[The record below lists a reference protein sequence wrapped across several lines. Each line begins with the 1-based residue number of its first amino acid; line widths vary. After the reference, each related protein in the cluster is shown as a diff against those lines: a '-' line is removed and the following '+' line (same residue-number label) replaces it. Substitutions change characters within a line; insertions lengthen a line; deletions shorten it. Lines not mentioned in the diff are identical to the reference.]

1 MKRVGNIVT
10 GLLVALVLLLALF
23 AIGNQNPVKVRAQT
37 DEQVSTSGRVITVTG
52 QGKVQVQPDIATVGL
67 GVQTEADTAEDA
79 LDENNVRMQ
88 DLISTTLE
96 SGVAEEDIQTQVLR
110 LQPIYEQPSG
120 DQQQPTLTGY
130 RATNTVQ
137 ITVRDLANLGVVLD
151 GAVEAGGNTIDSI
164 QFELSDPEEAARQAR
179 EAAMNDATAKAEQLT
194 SLAGAQLG
202 EVLTIDEQGSS
213 PPPVIFAEPAASP
226 SESAVPV
233 QAGSQTVEANVSVS
247 WQIR

>member
-23 AIGNQNPVKVRAQT
+23 AISNQNPVKVRAQT
-37 DEQVSTSGRVITVTG
+37 DEQASTSERVVTVTG
-52 QGKVQVQPDIATVGL
+52 QGQVQVQPDIATARL

-79 LDENNVRMQ
+79 LNENNVRMQ
-88 DLISTTLE
+88 DLISATLE
-96 SGVAEEDIQTQVLR
+96 SGVAKEDIQTQVLR

-137 ITVRDLANLGVVLD
+137 ITVRDLANMGVVLD

-164 QFELSDPEEAARQAR
+164 QFKLSDPEEAARQAR

-213 PPPVIFAEPAASP
+213 PPPVVLAEPAAAP
-226 SESAVPV
+226 AESTVPV
-233 QAGSQTVEANVSVS
+233 QAGSQTVEANVTVS